1 MGAHDL
7 DAEGHWKW
15 VEGNL
20 KGNHSF
26 LIYLYILKLIARHL
40 IITDSY
46 EIKVI
51 F

>member
-1 MGAHDL
+1 MGVYDF
-7 DAEGHWKW
+7 DVEGYWKW

-20 KGNHSF
+20 KGNYGF
-26 LIYLYILKLIARHL
+26 FIYLYILKLIVRYL
-40 IITDSY
+40 IIIDSY

>member
-20 KGNHSF
+20 KGNHSS
-26 LIYLYILKLIARHL
+26 LIYF
-40 IITDSY
+40 
-46 EIKVI
+46 EINRETSDYY
-51 F
+51 

>member
-7 DAEGHWKW
+7 DVEGHWKW

-26 LIYLYILKLIARHL
+26 HIYL
-40 IITDSY
+40 
-46 EIKVI
+46 